1 MQTEAKHRSPR
12 ADSCRKVPYSRNR
25 RMRGLWQRNGHY
37 YANLIVAPDL
47 GSKTSRFV
55 PLKPATLDEAK
66 ADYDRLLTERD
77 DDRLRP
83 LGLTPTVADCI
94 VVYTW
99 QLKVSGK
106 RATTAE
112 KEKSYLNRW
121 SGKIGQPRFARG
133 TSRLACRL
141 KGWDGRVRTNSR
153 SNFSHPRKLTASA
166 KRHWRQARTDG
177 SSWITSDSCKTVVRG
192 ASKPRWSSGRTWT
205 SRAGTSLLQPA

>member
-37 YANLIVAPDL
+37 YANLTVAADL

-55 PLKPATLDEAK
+55 SLKPATLDEAK

-99 QLKVSGK
+99 QLEVSGK

-121 SGKIGQPRFARG
+121 SGKIGHIRLDKICPHHLSRILTDLAREG
-133 TSRLACRL
+133 YAGRSVKLYLISIRHVRKAALR
-141 KGWDGRVRTNSR
+141 DGHV
-153 SNFSHPRKLTASA
+153 
-166 KRHWRQARTDG
+166 
-177 SSWITSDSCKTVVRG
+177 
-192 ASKPRWSSGRTWT
+192 KPRLPFEGLGW
-205 SRAGTSLLQPA
+205 QCENQ